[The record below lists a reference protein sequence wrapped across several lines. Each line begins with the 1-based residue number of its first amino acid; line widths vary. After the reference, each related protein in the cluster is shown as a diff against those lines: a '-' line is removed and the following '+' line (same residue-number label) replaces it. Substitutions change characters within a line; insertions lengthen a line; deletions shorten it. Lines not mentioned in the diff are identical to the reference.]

1 MGCHALLQ
9 GIFPTQGSNPRL
21 LHLLHWPLGSLPLV
35 SPGKPLRHCNSSD
48 FKVFH
53 ECLCRGQ
60 GRGTEWEVMSSEGPG
75 PSQGYAETLHRFS
88 MQCNPTDVYRAICY
102 SCWGCGDESG
112 IARIS
117 VKRDDYR
124 R

>member
-21 LHLLHWPLGSLPLV
+21 LPLLHWRLGSLPLV
-35 SPGKPLRHCNSSD
+35 SPGKPLRNCNSSD
-48 FKVFH
+48 FKVFP

-75 PSQGYAETLHRFS
+75 PSQGYAETLHRLLHAVQS
-88 MQCNPTDVYRAICY
+88 HRRL
-102 SCWGCGDESG
+102 SG
-112 IARIS
+112 RLLLMLGMW
-117 VKRDDYR
+117 R
-124 R
+124 